1 MRKLGISFLRQKN
14 TGKFG
19 EEGSN
24 VRIEDQKNGRFK
36 ENMGMKNSR
45 KEEYRRRTCITE
57 AKGEGI
63 QDVDN
68 V

>member
-1 MRKLGISFLRQKN
+1 MRKLGIGFLRWKN
-14 TGKFG
+14 VGKFG

-24 VRIEDQKNGRFK
+24 VRIEDQKNGRVK

-45 KEEYRRRTCITE
+45 KEEYRRRACITE
-57 AKGEGI
+57 VKGEGI